1 VNLALKK
8 VGLNTSL
15 KPCAALDKT
24 PSKRQPTVHAIL
36 SVSSLN
42 SELIPMKI
50 LSFNEHAAG
59 TQPSVISIPNDA
71 DPRTVSLDGVTRIDL
86 HFPKFT
92 DGRAYSQAF
101 LLRRRLG
108 FKGEI
113 RATGDVLI
121 DQLVSM
127 ARTGFDVAVLREGL
141 DASAAQRQFDR
152 FPAYYQGSAVDTQ
165 PLFAKAVA

>member
-1 VNLALKK
+1 
-8 VGLNTSL
+8 
-15 KPCAALDKT
+15 
-24 PSKRQPTVHAIL
+24 
-36 SVSSLN
+36 
-42 SELIPMKI
+42 MKI
-50 LSFNEHAAG
+50 LSFNDHTPITDSA
-59 TQPSVISIPNDA
+59 VISIDNDA
-71 DPRTVSLDGVTRIDL
+71 DPRDVSLDGVKRIDL

-152 FPAYYQGSAVDTQ
+152 FPAFYQGSAVDTQ
-165 PLFAKAVA
+165 PLFAKAAA